1 MDMET
6 LFELIKANQETT
18 IKKLEVL
25 EKNLFQLS
33 TKINNIQEDSKQLIE
48 DLVSAQTIMEEVLY
62 SVTESSDQIEEPS
75 FLDYD
80 IDNKN
85 NFNKNELN

>member
-18 IKKLEVL
+18 LKKLEVL

-33 TKINNIQEDSKQLIE
+33 TKINNIQGESNEIIE
-48 DLVSAQTIMEEVLY
+48 GLVSAQTIMEEVLY
-62 SVTESSDQIEEPS
+62 HITEVDKQVEDTS
-75 FLDYD
+75 FLDYNLD
-80 IDNKN
+80 LKN
-85 NFNKNELN
+85 NSNKSELN

>member
-18 IKKLEVL
+18 LKKLEVL

-33 TKINNIQEDSKQLIE
+33 TKINNIQGESNEIIE
-48 DLVSAQTIMEEVLY
+48 GLVSAQPIVIMNHLEQVFAEF
-62 SVTESSDQIEEPS
+62 T
-75 FLDYD
+75 
-80 IDNKN
+80 
-85 NFNKNELN
+85 

>member
-18 IKKLEVL
+18 LKKLEVL

-33 TKINNIQEDSKQLIE
+33 TKINNIQGESSEIIE
-48 DLVSAQTIMEEVLY
+48 GLVSAQTIMEEVLY
-62 SVTESSDQIEEPS
+62 HITEVDKQVEDTS
-75 FLDYD
+75 FLDYNLD
-80 IDNKN
+80 LKN
-85 NFNKNELN
+85 NSNKSELN